1 MAYARFMHGAPGTS
15 NFDVYAGG
23 RRLYSNLNYGMYS
36 DYLYIPDGLS
46 QIALYPAG
54 SLVNPFVNSSI
65 ALTPGGYYTFALSGY
80 PGGVTMLPLP
90 EQLPA
95 ISPGQSYFRFVN
107 LSPNVPNVDITLPDG
122 TVLFS
127 NVGHN
132 ARTGYIALSPGA
144 YSLQV
149 SPTGTN
155 QVIMTMPSLSLAP
168 GTTYTISLLGL
179 MGSSS
184 NPMRAVIAQDGTGI
198 PMG

>member
-1 MAYARFMHGAPGTS
+1 MAYARFMHGAPGSS
-15 NFDVYAGG
+15 NVDVYAGG
-23 RRLYSNLNYGMYS
+23 ARLYSNLNYGMYS
-36 DYLYIPDGLS
+36 HYLYLPDGLN
-46 QIALYPAG
+46 QLALYPAG
-54 SLVNPFVNSSI
+54 SMVNPFYNSSI

-90 EQLPA
+90 EQLPTM
-95 ISPGQSYFRFVN
+95 SPGQSSIRFVN
-107 LSPNVPNVDITLPDG
+107 LSPNVPNVDLTLPDG

-127 NVGHN
+127 NVGSN
-132 ARTGYIALSPGA
+132 ARTSYIALSPGT

-155 QVIMTMPSLSLAP
+155 QAIMAMPSLALAP
-168 GTTYTISLLGL
+168 GTSYTIALLGL

-184 NPMRAVIAQDGTGI
+184 NPLRAVVAQDGAGV

>member
-1 MAYARFMHGAPGTS
+1 MHGAPGTS

-36 DYLYIPDGLS
+36 DYLYIPDGLN
-46 QIALYPAG
+46 QLALYPAG
-54 SLVNPFVNSSI
+54 SLVNPLVNSSI
-65 ALTPGGYYTFALSGY
+65 ALTPGGYYTFALGGY
-80 PGGVTMLPLP
+80 PGGVTMMPLP

-95 ISPGQSYFRFVN
+95 ISPGQSAIRFVN
-107 LSPNVPNVDITLPDG
+107 LSPNVPNVDLTLPDG

-127 NVGHN
+127 NVGSN

-155 QVIMTMPSLSLAP
+155 QAIMAMPSLALAP
-168 GTTYTISLLGL
+168 GASYTIALLGL

-184 NPMRAVIAQDGTGI
+184 NPLRAVVAQDGTGTPI
-198 PMG
+198 G

>member
-1 MAYARFMHGAPGTS
+1 
-15 NFDVYAGG
+15 
-23 RRLYSNLNYGMYS
+23 MYS
-36 DYLYIPDGLS
+36 DYLYIPDGLN

-54 SLVNPFVNSSI
+54 SLVNPFVSSSI

-95 ISPGQSYFRFVN
+95 ISPGQSYIRFVN
-107 LSPNVPNVDITLPDG
+107 LSPNVPNVDIILPDG

-127 NVGHN
+127 NVGYN
-132 ARTGYIALSPGA
+132 ARTGYIALIPGA

-149 SPTGTN
+149 SPTGTS

-168 GTTYTISLLGL
+168 GTTYTVSLLGM

-184 NPMRAVIAQDGTGI
+184 NPLRAIIAQDGTGI